1 MSLSS
6 CAVRPCRIEEGFA
19 LWLLVG
25 VASPFRRVRVVS
37 FLGGGG
43 YGEAVH
49 LGIRVLSLLGVGWA
63 WRCASCCA
71 PPVAIFLDSASGA
84 LSAAATTPAP
94 RAEPHLSYALQ
105 SRCAR
110 NDDRVKTL
118 STRPYSTANSTLQ
131 HHHELS
137 KVWGLLRQ
145 AT

>member
-37 FLGGGG
+37 FHGGGG

-63 WRCASCCA
+63 WEVCFVLRSSSCY
-71 PPVAIFLDSASGA
+71 F
-84 LSAAATTPAP
+84 P
-94 RAEPHLSYALQ
+94 RLGVWRVER
-105 SRCAR
+105 SR
-110 NDDRVKTL
+110 DD
-118 STRPYSTANSTLQ
+118 TRTSS
-131 HHHELS
+131 
-137 KVWGLLRQ
+137 
-145 AT
+145 